1 MKNIKTEES
10 RDFTEAELIE
20 NFEKITME
28 ATQPEANVEI
38 TPVDIEDSKE
48 SKNTIDDL
56 IKNQQEK
63 IAQSQA
69 QAKASDAKSRWN
81 KLGENSTLC

>member
-38 TPVDIEDSKE
+38 TPVDIEDSNE
-48 SKNTIDDL
+48 SKDTIKTVQNDAPAL
-56 IKNQQEK
+56 AEAKEK
-63 IAQSQA
+63 S
-69 QAKASDAKSRWN
+69 KASDKKSRLN
-81 KLGENSTLC
+81 KLAENSKTC